1 MEYDSFSEGVELGGL
16 RTKNEIKIL
25 IGYLLSRLDTP
36 LKREQLDEI
45 ICGEELANYFEM
57 SQALSELADSGNV
70 KIRDNELSITEK
82 GKKNSETLEHDIPL
96 PSEKKHSIRR
106 CGFRQGFAVSVRI
119 KFRSTGWKRA
129 VTSQFPLSMPMMR

>member
-82 GKKNSETLEHDIPL
+82 GKKNSETLEHDIP
-96 PSEKKHSIRR
+96 
-106 CGFRQGFAVSVRI
+106 FTVRE
-119 KFRSTGWKRA
+119 
-129 VTSQFPLSMPMMR
+129 